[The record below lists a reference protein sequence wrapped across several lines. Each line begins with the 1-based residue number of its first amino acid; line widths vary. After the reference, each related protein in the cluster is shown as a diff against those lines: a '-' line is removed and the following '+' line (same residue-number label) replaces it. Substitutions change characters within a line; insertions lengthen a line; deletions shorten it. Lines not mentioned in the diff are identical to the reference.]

1 MESFVDVLTTVFQAV
16 LAVNVVFLG
25 GYAYNGRHLPALSK
39 NLSNINKGLLLPL
52 LLLTG
57 LAASSTLTW
66 KTLLQS
72 WPLAIIALTTHIAS
86 LAISIGI
93 HNYFKTPEWTV
104 EALTFNNVSSYPLL
118 VLWALY
124 KVSPE
129 GGLGHLH
136 WRIRDTNLHVLER
149 ASLYI
154 LINILITNVFRNL
167 LKPVVSR
174 YTSPP
179 LIDEPADRYI
189 PLPAGESTEEEEAT
203 ERTSLLSHPSP
214 SPSPS
219 TSLETGPKT
228 SFKLIL
234 RSPIVLAA
242 VVGLAVGLVKPLQRG
257 ITGVGA
263 GGAGEGDG
271 TWLWLGI
278 GSGLVALGQFYPL
291 FDVFTSGVT
300 VRAGHQVSQVTPP
313 PHSLREIQML
323 TWTRVD
329 RSEEEPVPPTLGTVL
344 ILSAWRY
351 AAIPAITLP
360 IVKGLRHIPST
371 KVFLQDPAFSFVL
384 ALTVITPPLIPSPSP
399 LTPFKSSSL
408 FHTSLTS
415 LLSSLPLTLALAIP
429 AHGIS
434 YDLNFDLLSA
444 LKSAAGGGVAGA
456 AAMVVQVLTLMP
468 MRTVMNY
475 QYRFGGGIKHA
486 TKTLYEDGGLKR
498 YYAGLA
504 AALFQGP
511 LSRFGDTAANAGIL
525 ALLSTL
531 PWPILLKTI
540 AASLASACFRM
551 LLTPIDTIKTT
562 QQTQGGKAGWGL
574 VRERVRERGV
584 GSLWWGAGATAAA
597 TFVGHYPWF
606 GTYNYL
612 STHLPL
618 PTTLPQKLIRQA
630 FIGFSASLV
639 SDTSSNSLRVLKTY
653 RQTHPGDVGYVQAA
667 REVVAAEGL
676 WGLFG
681 RGLGTRLITNGL
693 QGLLFSVLW
702 KLFADM

>member
-16 LAVNVVFLG
+16 LAVNVVFLV
-25 GYAYNGRHLPALSK
+25 GYAYNGRHVPALSK
-39 NLSNINKGLLLPL
+39 NLSNINKDLLLPL

-86 LAISIGI
+86 LAVSIGI

-104 EALTFNNVSSYPLL
+104 EALTYNNVSSYPLL

-129 GGLGHLH
+129 GGLSHLH

-154 LINILITNVFRNL
+154 LVNILITNVFRRVPSL
-167 LKPVVSR
+167 SHLCCCAVADLV
-174 YTSPP
+174 
-179 LIDEPADRYI
+179 DEPADRYI
-189 PLPAGESTEEEEAT
+189 PLPAGEPTEQEEAT

-219 TSLETGPKT
+219 TSSETGPKT
-228 SFKLIL
+228 SLKLIL

-242 VVGLAVGLVKPLQRG
+242 VVGLVVGLVKPLQRG
-257 ITGVGA
+257 ITGIGA
-263 GGAGEGDG
+263 GGAGEGHG

-300 VRAGHQVSQVTPP
+300 VRAGHQVS
-313 PHSLREIQML
+313 
-323 TWTRVD
+323 
-329 RSEEEPVPPTLGTVL
+329 SEEEPVPPTLGTVL

-408 FHTSLTS
+408 LHTTLTS
-415 LLSSLPLTLALAIP
+415 LLSSLPLALALAIP
-429 AHGIS
+429 ARGIS
-434 YDLNFDLLSA
+434 YDLNFDLVSA

-486 TKTLYEDGGLKR
+486 TKTLYEDGGFRR

-630 FIGFSASLV
+630 FIGFSASVV

-667 REVVAAEGL
+667 REVVAAEGV
-676 WGLFG
+676 WGLMG
-681 RGLGTRLITNGL
+681 RGLGVRLGTNGL